1 VKLNLKF
8 KHQKQGKMNKY
19 ILPIYLIIIL
29 FTASCALK
37 KETVAQT
44 PYKYTVENQQ
54 LYDAI
59 TAMDSTFFDAYNNCN
74 MNKQAAFYADSL
86 EFYHDQGGLMTS
98 KQEVLDGTKKNICG
112 KVTRELI
119 AGSIEVYPIKGYGA
133 VEIGLHKF
141 HNNQEPAG
149 TSSKISKFII
159 MWQLTNEKWR
169 IAKVISLH

>member
-1 VKLNLKF
+1 MKKS
-8 KHQKQGKMNKY
+8 
-19 ILPIYLIIIL
+19 ILYLYLSVVLI
-29 FTASCALK
+29 AVSCGSK
-37 KETVAQT
+37 KETLAQT
-44 PYKYTVENQQ
+44 SYKYTIENQQ

-59 TAMDSTFFDAYNNCN
+59 TAMDSTFFDAYNNCD
-74 MNKQAAFYADSL
+74 MNKQAAIYADAL

-112 KVTRELI
+112 KVTRELV
-119 AGSIEVYPIKGYGA
+119 AGSIEVYPIKGFGA
-133 VEIGLHKF
+133 VEIGLHTF

-149 TSSKISKFII
+149 TPSKTSKFII

>member
-1 VKLNLKF
+1 
-8 KHQKQGKMNKY
+8 MNRH

-44 PYKYTVENQQ
+44 PYKYAIENQQ
-54 LYDAI
+54 LYDVI
-59 TAMDSTFFDAYNNCN
+59 IAMDSTFFDAYNNCD
-74 MNKQAAFYADSL
+74 MNKQAGIYADSL

-141 HNNQEPAG
+141 HNNQELAG
-149 TSSKISKFII
+149 TPSKTSKFII
-159 MWQLTNEKWR
+159 MWQLTNKKWR

>member
-1 VKLNLKF
+1 MKKS
-8 KHQKQGKMNKY
+8 
-19 ILPIYLIIIL
+19 ILYLYLSVVLI
-29 FTASCALK
+29 AVSCASK
-37 KETVAQT
+37 KETSAQT
-44 PYKYTVENQQ
+44 PYKYTIENQQ

-59 TAMDSTFFDAYNNCN
+59 TAMDSTFFDAYSNCD
-74 MNKQAAFYADSL
+74 MNKQAAIYADAI

-112 KVTRELI
+112 KVTRELV
-119 AGSIEVYPIKGYGA
+119 AGSIEVYPIKEYGA

-141 HNNQEPAG
+141 HNNQEPVG
-149 TSSKISKFII
+149 SPSKISKFII

>member
-1 VKLNLKF
+1 
-8 KHQKQGKMNKY
+8 
-19 ILPIYLIIIL
+19 
-29 FTASCALK
+29 
-37 KETVAQT
+37 
-44 PYKYTVENQQ
+44 
-54 LYDAI
+54 
-59 TAMDSTFFDAYNNCN
+59 MDSTFFDAYNNCD
-74 MNKQAAFYADSL
+74 MNKQAAIYADAL

-119 AGSIEVYPIKGYGA
+119 AGSIEVYPIKEYGA

-149 TSSKISKFII
+149 TPSKISKFII
-159 MWQLTNEKWR
+159 MWQLTNENWR